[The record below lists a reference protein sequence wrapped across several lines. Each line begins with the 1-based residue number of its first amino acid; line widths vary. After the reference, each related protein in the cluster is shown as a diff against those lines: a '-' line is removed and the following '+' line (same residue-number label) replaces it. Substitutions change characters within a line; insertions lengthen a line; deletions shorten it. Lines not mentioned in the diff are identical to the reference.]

1 MLHWMA
7 QFVSS
12 LNYMGVAVLMAIENV
27 VLPLPSELIMPLAG
41 FETANGTM
49 GLVGVILAG
58 TIGSVI
64 GALPLYYAGC
74 FLGED
79 RLRSWIQRNGSW
91 LMMRGRDF
99 DRVTKKFS
107 GNNFVAV
114 AIGQVV
120 PGVRGLISL
129 PAGVA
134 RMNVGL
140 FLLANFVGTLV
151 WCAILAVAGRML
163 GVHFPKIH
171 NFVGPA
177 GWTILALLL
186 VALVAFVLK
195 RRRQRRASQVA
206 AAQSR

>member
-12 LNYMGVAVLMAIENV
+12 LNYVGVAVLMAIENV

-41 FETANGTM
+41 FETVNGTM
-49 GLVGVILAG
+49 TLVGVIIAG

-74 FLGED
+74 VLGQD

-99 DRVTKKFS
+99 DRVTQKFS

-120 PGVRGLISL
+120 PGVRGLIAL

-151 WCAILAVAGRML
+151 WCSILAVAGQML
-163 GVHFPKIH
+163 GTHFPNVHK
-171 NFVGPA
+171 FLGPA
-177 GWTILALLL
+177 GWILLALVL

-195 RRRQRRASQVA
+195 RRRQRSSFRRA
-206 AAQSR
+206 